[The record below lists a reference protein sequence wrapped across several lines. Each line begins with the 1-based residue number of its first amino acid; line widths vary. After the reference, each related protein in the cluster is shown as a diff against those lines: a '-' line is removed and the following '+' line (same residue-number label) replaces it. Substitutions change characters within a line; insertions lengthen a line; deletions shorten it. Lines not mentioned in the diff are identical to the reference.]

1 MSQDEQYTSSVH
13 LKAVDFLYVAQ
24 IHKDASQVI
33 GPLWSLQEESLSL
46 KRSEELAVR
55 KEVAA

>member
-1 MSQDEQYTSSVH
+1 VPRDEQYTLSVN

-33 GPLWSLQEESLSL
+33 GPLWGLQEESLSL